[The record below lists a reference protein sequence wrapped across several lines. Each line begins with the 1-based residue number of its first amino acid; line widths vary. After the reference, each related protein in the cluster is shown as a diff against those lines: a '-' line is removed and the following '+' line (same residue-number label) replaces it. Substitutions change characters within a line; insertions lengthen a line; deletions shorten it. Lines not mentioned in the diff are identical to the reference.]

1 MWTFFAGVDNIY
13 TGATEWFLRLTDGRP
28 LDVTV
33 GPDGGLYVADY
44 DQSMIYRIVYGAPM
58 LYSPH

>member
-1 MWTFFAGVDNIY
+1 MKTDDTY
-13 TGATEWFLRLTDGRP
+13 TAQTEWFLRFQKEGRP

-44 DQSMIYRIVYGAPM
+44 EMNLVYRIVYGAP
-58 LYSPH
+58 

>member
-1 MWTFFAGVDNIY
+1 VRVNREDE
-13 TGATEWFLRLTDGRP
+13 GALPDGRP

-44 DQSMIYRIVYGAPM
+44 ENDAVYRIVYGAP
-58 LYSPH
+58 